1 MLSHRCKT
9 FLSGDKA
16 LVQCCKA
23 LLSVNKGVLY
33 GCTAFLSDD
42 NRLSQGYKKAV
53 GGYAG
58 FPEESLAEAA
68 KILT

>member
-16 LVQCCKA
+16 LVQCRKA

-33 GCTAFLSDD
+33 GCTAFLSDN
-42 NRLSQGYKKAV
+42 NRLS
-53 GGYAG
+53 
-58 FPEESLAEAA
+58 
-68 KILT
+68 